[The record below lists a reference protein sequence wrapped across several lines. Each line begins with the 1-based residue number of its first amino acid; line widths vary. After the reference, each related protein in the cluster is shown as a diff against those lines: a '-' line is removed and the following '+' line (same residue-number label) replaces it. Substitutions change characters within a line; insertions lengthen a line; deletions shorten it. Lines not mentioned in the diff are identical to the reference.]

1 MNETLTPPLRTTRGV
16 AVHYFLD
23 NHAQVRSLSAPLSQ
37 TPTPP
42 HPTPP
47 RRCTSVTA
55 TSCHLTAAPATGCQ
69 PAGRLAVQ
77 PVRDWTRF
85 LFLCLSENSRTQ
97 TVGHCQWLST
107 TKADLSRHGVA
118 CPGVGVICLSLKF
131 GVTRVCDCT
140 YM

>member
-1 MNETLTPPLRTTRGV
+1 MKPSPHPFAPPGGLPCTTFLTIMPRFAHIPHRCRT
-16 AVHYFLD
+16 
-23 NHAQVRSLSAPLSQ
+23 
-37 TPTPP
+37 P

-47 RRCTSVTA
+47 RPA
-55 TSCHLTAAPATGCQ
+55 AAPVSQLLPVTSPLHPQQAASRS
-69 PAGRLAVQ
+69 AGWLAVQ

-131 GVTRVCDCT
+131 AVTRVCDCT